1 LLADFSGLP
10 RYVPATA
17 DDPERDLTIIFVLIL
32 LLAVSEVL
40 GATLTLPATTSI
52 TLTHN
57 RPQFVRLL
65 ELFGLSL
72 LATV

>member
-1 LLADFSGLP
+1 
-10 RYVPATA
+10 
-17 DDPERDLTIIFVLIL
+17 VLIL